1 MKRSWSAWLDV
12 KGDSVKLRVWD
23 AKGSLALR
31 AELVRHPDHPRA
43 LLTLLEGLALW
54 SGAQLYAAIS
64 APAPA
69 GPSLDLAAVDDQGWP
84 EESALVRFQLLERNR
99 AHDLGSRRGAKAD
112 RRGTGDS

>member
-1 MKRSWSAWLDV
+1 MKRSWSALLEV
-12 KGDSVKLRVWD
+12 KSDSVKLRVWD
-23 AKGSLALR
+23 AKLSLALR

-69 GPSLDLAAVDDQGWP
+69 GPSLDLAPLDDQGWP
-84 EESALVRFQLLERNR
+84 EESALVRFHLLERNR
-99 AHDLGSRRGAKAD
+99 ALDLGRRRGAQ
-112 RRGTGDS
+112 GDEPGAGDV